1 MIRKILIALF
11 SSAMFFA
18 VPVHAQDTK
27 VVLINVFEV
36 PAEQEAEVFQIW
48 LKSRDFL
55 AKQPGYVSTRLHKNL
70 DGNGKFRFINVAEWA
85 TPQAFQAAT
94 KAMNE
99 SPTAKMPDSVKFT
112 PGLFRMVAQ

>member
-1 MIRKILIALF
+1 MIRQILIALF

-18 VPVHAQDTK
+18 IPAHAQDTK

-36 PAEQEAEVFQIW
+36 PAEQE
-48 LKSRDFL
+48 
-55 AKQPGYVSTRLHKNL
+55 
-70 DGNGKFRFINVAEWA
+70 AEWA

-112 PGLFRMVAQ
+112 PGLFRVVSQ